1 MYGQKPISK
10 LVVMMHYDEF
20 TDANRQ
26 LIVLQ
31 QWTIQD
37 EYWRTKQHKMSE
49 WDLPVPASQLL
60 MLVISDV

>member
-1 MYGQKPISK
+1 
-10 LVVMMHYDEF
+10 MMHYDEF
-20 TDANRQ
+20 TYANRQ

-37 EYWRTKQHKMSE
+37 ENWRTKQHKMSE